1 MNLVEMPDRKEWRSW
16 LASHHASEKEAW
28 LVYHKAGSGIRG
40 IAYED
45 SVEEALCFGWVD
57 SIIQKLDD
65 SRYARKFT
73 PRKENSKWST
83 VNRRRAERMI
93 AAGLMTE
100 IGMQKVEAARHSG
113 AWDNPAD
120 KPVFNL
126 DILPEFAAALKENPA
141 AQEFFESLPRSH
153 QKEYLLWINTAKR
166 PDTRDRRIA
175 ESIQLLTGNKKLG
188 LR

>member
-1 MNLVEMPDRKEWRSW
+1 M
-16 LASHHASEKEAW
+16 
-28 LVYHKAGSGIRG
+28 YHKAGSGILG

-73 PRKENSKWST
+73 PRKESSKWST
-83 VNRRRAERMI
+83 VNRRRAEKMI